1 MSIEIRHVSK
11 AFDSFQILKDIN
23 LTIPSGEL
31 VALLGPSGSGKTSLL
46 RIVAGLE
53 HADEGRIV
61 FEGTD
66 LTYTDIRS
74 RQVGF
79 VFQHYALF
87 ENMNVFNNIAYGLKV
102 KPRKERPSR
111 TEIKTKVEE
120 LLALVRMEP
129 YGKRY
134 PSQLSGGQRQ
144 RVALA
149 RALAIEPKILLLD
162 EPFGALDAKVRK
174 ELRHWLRQLHESVKV
189 TSIFVTHDQE
199 EAFEVADRVVI
210 IHDGQVEQVGTP
222 EQVYNHPANPFVY
235 DFIGSANR
243 LKGKITGGKFINGA
257 FETDASAYRGK
268 NFEGFGFIR
277 PYHFIVER
285 EGGGKHTI
293 QAVIKHIRPIG
304 PIIRL
309 EAERSDTHDRLNVE
323 MHRDEYDI
331 LNLHVGDVVH
341 LRPKEMQIFSAS
353 ELT

>member
-1 MSIEIRHVSK
+1 MSIEIKHVSK
-11 AFDSFQILKDIN
+11 AYDAFQILKDIN

-53 HADEGRIV
+53 EPDQGQIIFHGEN
-61 FEGTD
+61 
-66 LTYTDIRS
+66 LTEASIKE

-87 ENMNVFNNIAYGLKV
+87 QNMTVFDNIAYGLRV
-102 KPRKERPSR
+102 RPRKIRPSR
-111 TEIKTKVEE
+111 REIRERVDR
-120 LLALVRMEP
+120 LLRLVRLEP

-134 PSQLSGGQRQ
+134 PSQLSGGQKQ

-174 ELRHWLRQLHESVKV
+174 ELRFWLRHLHESVRV

-210 IHDGQVEQVGTP
+210 IRDGKIEQIGTP
-222 EQVYNHPANPFVY
+222 EDVYEYPANPFVY

-243 LKGKITGGKFINGA
+243 FEGKITHGKFIDGA
-257 FETDASAYRGK
+257 FETEVPEYADHESGGL
-268 NFEGFGFIR
+268 GFVR
-277 PYHFIVER
+277 PHHFIIEKNR
-285 EGGGKHTI
+285 SGKQSIPGT
-293 QAVIKHIRPIG
+293 VKHIHAAG
-304 PIIRL
+304 PTIRI
-309 EAERSDTHDRLNVE
+309 EVERSDTHDFLNIE
-323 MHRDEYDI
+323 
-331 LNLHVGDVVH
+331 LNREEFAALELHAGQPTYI
-341 LRPKEMQIFSAS
+341 RPKKVQVFV
-353 ELT
+353 TTQ